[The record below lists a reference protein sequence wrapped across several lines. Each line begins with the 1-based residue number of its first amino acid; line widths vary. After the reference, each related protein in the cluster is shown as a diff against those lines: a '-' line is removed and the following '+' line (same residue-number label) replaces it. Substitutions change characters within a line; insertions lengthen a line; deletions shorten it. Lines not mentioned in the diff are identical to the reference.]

1 MINDLRDI
9 TSDKIAIGIIKT
21 SHGLAGEVK
30 VKAYT
35 NYLSVFE
42 SNDDYLLYNR
52 EKKRHLIACM
62 KTIKNAGKNL
72 IIKFDGFKSI
82 EDANRIRGYEIYV
95 DLNRLPDTD
104 EDQYYFY
111 QLLGCVIIDENER
124 TVGRVYDVLETGSAD
139 VLSIFPEDADP
150 NEDRKKEILIPV
162 IDQFVLDINKEKK
175 IIKVKLPKYRGNGTV

>member
-9 TSDKIAIGIIKT
+9 TSDKIAIGIVKS

-42 SNDDYLLYNR
+42 SDEDYLLYNKD
-52 EKKRHLIACM
+52 KKRHLIAGM
-62 KTIKNAGKNL
+62 ETIKKAGKNL

-82 EDANRIRGYEIYV
+82 EDANRISGFEIYV
-95 DLNRLPDTD
+95 DLSRLPEID

-111 QLLGCVIIDENER
+111 QLLDCLVVDENEK
-124 TVGRVYDVLETGSAD
+124 TVGRVLDIIETGSAD

-150 NEDRKKEILIPV
+150 DEDKNKEIMIPI
-162 IDQFVLDINKEKK
+162 IDQFILKINKEKK
-175 IIKVKLPKYRGNGTV
+175 IIKVKLPKYRSSGAL